1 MDASWVHF
9 VTVWLSTETRLN
21 TSNVQISERGKE
33 HPCQCAAN
41 AGQPMSSYSICL
53 GNWNMLKIKRN
64 YFRIFFGEHPIE
76 KLEITEV
83 QKFRSSFPVPARP
96 DQMNAPGEFYIF
108 KSRYDSRYR
117 LTASQSRLNKILSK
131 GYGRKRST
139 DYRDAL
145 IDASATLPAI
155 SRNSLGIDDCRSS
168 FGCFRSSA
176 TIT

>member
-1 MDASWVHF
+1 
-9 VTVWLSTETRLN
+9 
-21 TSNVQISERGKE
+21 
-33 HPCQCAAN
+33 
-41 AGQPMSSYSICL
+41 MSSYSICL

-117 LTASQSRLNKILSK
+117 LTASQYQYKTILSK
-131 GYGRKRST
+131 RIFGGKSEQRLQICIGLMRLQLGKPFLEIPSGTRGPDLSMT
-139 DYRDAL
+139 TAVSHL
-145 IDASATLPAI
+145 DASDLQKFLLPITLRA
-155 SRNSLGIDDCRSS
+155 LL
-168 FGCFRSSA
+168 
-176 TIT
+176 

>member
-1 MDASWVHF
+1 MSSLCDC
-9 VTVWLSTETRLN
+9 LTEYRTRLN
-21 TSNVQISERGKE
+21 TSKVQNSERGKE
-33 HPCQCAAN
+33 HPCLLAAAN

-117 LTASQSRLNKILSK
+117 LTASQYQYKTILSK
-131 GYGRKRST
+131 RYLEEKASK
-139 DYRDAL
+139 DYRYAL
-145 IDASATLPAI
+145 V
-155 SRNSLGIDDCRSS
+155 
-168 FGCFRSSA
+168 
-176 TIT
+176 

>member
-53 GNWNMLKIKRN
+53 GNWNMLKIKQN
-64 YFRIFFGEHPIE
+64 YFRIFFGQQPIE
-76 KLEITEV
+76 KLEIAEV

-96 DQMNAPGEFYIF
+96 DQAWMLLENFTFSKVDMIL
-108 KSRYDSRYR
+108 DIVLR
-117 LTASQSRLNKILSK
+117 LHNISTRQSCQK
-131 GYGRKRST
+131 GYLEEKASK
-139 DYRDAL
+139 DYRYAL
-145 IDASATLPAI
+145 VWCVCNSASH
-155 SRNSLGIDDCRSS
+155 
-168 FGCFRSSA
+168 F
-176 TIT
+176 